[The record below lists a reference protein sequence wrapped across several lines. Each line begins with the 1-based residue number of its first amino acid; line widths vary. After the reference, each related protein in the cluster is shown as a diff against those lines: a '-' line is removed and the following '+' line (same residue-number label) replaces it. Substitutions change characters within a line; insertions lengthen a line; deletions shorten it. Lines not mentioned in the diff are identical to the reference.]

1 MSDDST
7 AVGGGWVTQGTAGG
21 TDVVT
26 ALQGI
31 SRLLSA
37 LVKIF
42 SGSYVTG
49 TFTLAAAATTTVIQ
63 PGVKAN
69 ANISL
74 TPTNASAAQLEGSAR
89 ALYISTVTPGASFV
103 VSTGNSASATGNETF
118 SYLIKNLN

>member
-1 MSDDST
+1 MSDDGTS
-7 AVGGGWVTQGTAGG
+7 GGWAQGTASSG
-21 TDVVT
+21 DIVT

-49 TFTLAAAATTTVIQ
+49 TFTMAAAATTTVIQ
-63 PGVKAN
+63 PGVKSN
-69 ANISL
+69 AFISL
-74 TPTNASAAQLEGSAR
+74 TPTNASAA
-89 ALYISTVTPGASFV
+89 ALVAGVHSPYISTITAGTSFV
-103 VSTGNSASATGNETF
+103 VATADGGNAAGTETF

>member
-1 MSDDST
+1 MSDDGTS
-7 AVGGGWVTQGTAGG
+7 AGGWGTQGTAGG

-31 SRLLSA
+31 SRLLSS

-74 TPTNASAAQLEGSAR
+74 TPTNASAALLEGSSKS
-89 ALYISTVTPGASFV
+89 LYISAITPGTSFV
-103 VSTGNSASATGNETF
+103 VATGNAAAAAGTETF